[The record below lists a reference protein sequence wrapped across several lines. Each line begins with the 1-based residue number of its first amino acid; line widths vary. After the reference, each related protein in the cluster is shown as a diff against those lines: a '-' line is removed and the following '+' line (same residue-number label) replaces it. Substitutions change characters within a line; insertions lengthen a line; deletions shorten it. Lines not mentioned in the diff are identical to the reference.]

1 MLFRFSLYGFL
12 KNQRYFEPFFMLA
25 LLSQGLSFFMI
36 GVLYAF
42 RSLIINLVEIPSGAL
57 ADGYGRRVTMITSL
71 VAYIL
76 SFAIFALAPNLAF
89 LFLAMF
95 LYGIG
100 DALRTGTHKSMIF
113 EWLKLRGEEDDRTRV
128 YGATRSWSKFGSAL
142 SAILAAILV
151 IVTDDYRTVFL
162 LATIPYFCN
171 LVNLIGYPAE
181 LDGLVYRES
190 LYGAFASLGDRMRS
204 SIKYA
209 WRKPSLKRLFGESMA
224 WEGVFSA
231 IKDYLQPAMMLLV
244 TASIVGI
251 AQDSTPEA
259 AAGRTSLSSPAVI
272 SVGLVYTVL
281 FLASGFASRQAHRL
295 VTLSG
300 SERLASKRLWMVNLG
315 LFVGLFLFDLVG
327 LNVMVVGIFVLL
339 AILQN
344 IWRPVLIGRI
354 DKQTQAGR
362 GATILSLE
370 SQSQR
375 LTTLVA
381 GPLAGLLVD
390 IASRDNVPGNF
401 WPLAVIGGCAAGF
414 ILLRLYRGQTKE
426 RESAVD
432 TNNSSSSRR
441 KRSKSRE
448 PESRVD
454 EHANSEDSTDAA
466 SA

>member
-1 MLFRFSLYGFL
+1 
-12 KNQRYFEPFFMLA
+12 
-25 LLSQGLSFFMI
+25 MI

-100 DALRTGTHKSMIF
+100 DALRTGTHKAMIF

-142 SAILAAILV
+142 SAIVAAILV
-151 IVTDDYRTVFL
+151 ILTDDYRTVFL
-162 LATIPYFCN
+162 LATVPYICN

-190 LYGAFASLGDRMRS
+190 LFGAFASLGDRMRS

-224 WEGVFSA
+224 WEGVFAA

-251 AQDSTPEA
+251 AQDKTPDA
-259 AAGRTSLSSPAVI
+259 VPGGTSLSSAAVI
-272 SVGLVYTVL
+272 TVGLVYTVL

-295 VTLSG
+295 VKFRG
-300 SERLASKRLWMVNLG
+300 SEWLASKLLWMVNLG
-315 LFVGLFLFDLVG
+315 LFAGLFLFDLVG
-327 LNVMVVGIFVLL
+327 LNAMVVGIFVLL

-344 IWRPVLIGRI
+344 VWRPILIGRI

-375 LTTLVA
+375 LTTLIV

-390 IASRDNVPGNF
+390 IARRDSIPGNF
-401 WPLAVIGGCAAGF
+401 WPLAIIGGGAAAF
-414 ILLRLYRGQTKE
+414 ILLRLYRGEPNEDETPV
-426 RESAVD
+426 ES
-432 TNNSSSSRR
+432 TRNSSSKR
-441 KRSKSRE
+441 KRSKSRR
-448 PESRVD
+448 PDNDGADQSS
-454 EHANSEDSTDAA
+454 SEDSADAA
-466 SA
+466 PG